1 MEANF
6 MDLVGN
12 ILYGQS
18 GGPSPVI
25 NASAYG
31 VIDEARKNNKII
43 KNIYCCHHGV
53 EGILKDDL
61 IDLSNTPREQ
71 LELLPHT
78 PGAAFGSIRFKLSK
92 PEEYQQILKV
102 FKKHNI
108 RYFFYNGGNDSM
120 DTCNKISKFLQKEG
134 YDCRV
139 IGIPKTIDNDL
150 PVTDHT
156 PGYASVAKF
165 IANMIA
171 EAAYDALAYKKGRVI
186 VFEIMGRNAGWL
198 AAASK
203 LACLTGF
210 GPDLIYL
217 PEKPFSMDKFRADV
231 LKVYSRKHKCIVI
244 ASEGIKY
251 ADQHYVAER
260 KALDSF
266 GHKQMGGVASMLTE
280 NFTNMGIDTRAIEFS
295 LLQRSATHLSSKV
308 DVEEAIGVGRS
319 AVIIA
324 LEGKTNYMVTINRLS
339 SNPYKSS
346 YNYCKLSE
354 VANIEKVV
362 PDYMIND
369 EGNNVTQAYIDYAL
383 PLIEGENTSIYKNG
397 LVQLAKIK
405 L

>member
-1 MEANF
+1 MEAYL
-6 MDLVGN
+6 MELVGN

-71 LELLPHT
+71 LNLLPHT

-92 PEEYQQILKV
+92 PEEYKQILKV

-134 YDCRV
+134 YNCKV

-150 PVTDHT
+150 PMTDHT
-156 PGYASVAKF
+156 PGYASAAKF

-203 LACLTGF
+203 LSCLTGF

-251 ADQHYVAER
+251 ADKHYVAER

-308 DVEEAIGVGRS
+308 DVDEAIEVGRT
-319 AVIIA
+319 AVRIA
-324 LEGKTNYMVTINRLS
+324 LEGKTDFMVTINRVS
-339 SNPYKSS
+339 TNPYKSS
-346 YNYCKLSE
+346 FGYCKLSE
-354 VANIEKVV
+354 VANVEKVV

>member
-1 MEANF
+1 

-156 PGYASVAKF
+156 PGYASAAKF